1 MAQAHQGAALLGSG
15 SQLPPPLTHTPHIPP
30 SQPAHPGGPPLWPL
44 SWPAGAT
51 HSTDDAVSAALESVL
66 YAQMLVLFAP
76 QAVPARS
83 HLPVLVRWGGGAPAT
98 APWALPAGGCD
109 AHTATQPGASQLT
122 TSLPPC
128 PPRSNLLSR
137 QPRLR
142 KAAADTLRHVA
153 ERDAAAVLAERVEPS
168 LFAALDGETGGPP
181 TLPGR
186 TWGKGLCLGAD

>member
-1 MAQAHQGAALLGSG
+1 
-15 SQLPPPLTHTPHIPP
+15 
-30 SQPAHPGGPPLWPL
+30 
-44 SWPAGAT
+44 
-51 HSTDDAVSAALESVL
+51 VSAALESVL

-83 HLPVLVRWGGGAPAT
+83 HLPVLVRWGGGGAAT
-98 APWALPAGGCD
+98 APWAMPASSCD
-109 AHTATQPGASQLT
+109 AHAAMQPGASQLT
-122 TSLPPC
+122 TSFAPS

-181 TLPGR
+181 TSPGCTWGAGLMPGR
-186 TWGKGLCLGAD
+186 